1 MDSIENNSRKDI
13 GFFKHVFNFEEESQA
28 EMLNIIQYGILAVI
42 PVVILNKMVQSLI
55 PETNDDKGSFEVT
68 AEIMAQVIIMFIG
81 ILIIHKMITYIPT
94 YSKTSYSEFNVTSII
109 LAFLVIV
116 LSLQTKLGEKSNLLY
131 ERIKDSIEGKT
142 NFKEQTDSVP
152 AQGSSLTQGPITQQA
167 SQQHIA
173 NNLQQIIPN
182 QGGGGGQNMQA
193 MPSYASQGAVNQS
206 GPQQQGPQQQGQPQ
220 QGQQGPPLGNGDLMA
235 ANEALGGSFG
245 SLF

>member
-1 MDSIENNSRKDI
+1 MDSIENNPKKNV
-13 GFFKHVFNFEEESQA
+13 GFFKHVFNFDEDSQA

-42 PVVILNKMVQSLI
+42 PVVILNKVVQSLI
-55 PETNDDKGSFEVT
+55 PETDDEKGSFEVT
-68 AEIMAQVIIMFIG
+68 AEIMFQVIIMFIG
-81 ILIIHKMITYIPT
+81 ILIIHKIITYIPT

-131 ERIKDSIEGKT
+131 ERVKDSIEGKS
-142 NFKEQTDSVP
+142 NLKEPPKAGAAQLNHSTP
-152 AQGSSLTQGPITQQA
+152 APITQQA

-173 NNLQQIIPN
+173 NNLQHIIPSN
-182 QGGGGGQNMQA
+182 LGAPNAQA
-193 MPSYASQGAVNQS
+193 MPSYA
-206 GPQQQGPQQQGQPQ
+206 PQGPVNHPQQPQ
-220 QGQQGPPLGNGDLMA
+220 QGQPGQQLGGGGLMA